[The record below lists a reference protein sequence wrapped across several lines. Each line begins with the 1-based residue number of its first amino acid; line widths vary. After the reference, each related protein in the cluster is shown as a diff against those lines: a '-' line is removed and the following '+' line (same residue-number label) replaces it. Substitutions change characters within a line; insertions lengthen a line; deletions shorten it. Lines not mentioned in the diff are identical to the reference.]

1 MMKHEAMIRFSPV
14 LLVFVSGCAGCG
26 TASRLE
32 NVPAELK
39 VYRPSVP
46 PLADRHTSS
55 RLAGIAPGTWLRYRF
70 ASNGSETLVTFGV
83 VKAEADALWVEVVE
97 EGDPKKA
104 SLRRITFD
112 GDVTAARVREFPS
125 SGPPSEIA
133 DQPVTPAPSAGFGP
147 GQPTRIA
154 RTETTLKAGSKEFPA
169 TVLKMLYRD
178 EAVGREHEDEAAWSA
193 AVPTLLEDSEWGGL
207 VYRKTP
213 SESVTLVDWGD
224 GYKALIQQ

>member
-1 MMKHEAMIRFSPV
+1 MMVHEAMIRFSPV

-32 NVPAELK
+32 SVPDEMK

-46 PLADRHTSS
+46 PLADRHSSS

-112 GDVTAARVREFPS
+112 GDVTSARVREFPS
-125 SGPPSEIA
+125 SGPPSELA
-133 DQPVTPAPSAGFGP
+133 DQPISPYPDLGNQNGPPARVDKKETQLKVG
-147 GQPTRIA
+147 TREI
-154 RTETTLKAGSKEFPA
+154 TA
-169 TVLKMLYRD
+169 TVLRMLYRD
-178 EAVGREHEDEAAWSA
+178 EAVGREREDEAAWST
-193 AVPTLLEDSEWGGL
+193 AVATLLEDSEWGGL

-224 GYKALIQQ
+224 GYKPLIQ